1 MLLNAAAV
9 YNSIPKVPPLSPR
22 FMGPPPAVSVKRK
35 ALFSPTG
42 SRDIPHPV
50 KFENLVPSICLY
62 KHRFKD
68 EDPPYFQLKHG
79 KGRKSNL
86 TDRAAANLL
95 REYELVKA
103 GELPGTCAD
112 VLEHYQTT
120 KATISR
126 LSKKLE
132 ATGTTDSRKKVHLQR
147 PFGHFNGRRE
157 SPSDCVDATRESAAR
172 SGRYGGFARRDGRP
186 HGPPAETKL
195 KFILR

>member
-22 FMGPPPAVSVKRK
+22 FMGPPPPVSVKRK

-50 KFENLVPSICLY
+50 KFENLVPRICLY

-68 EDPPYFQLKHG
+68 EEPAYFQLKHG

-86 TDRAAANLL
+86 TNCAAANLL

-103 GELPGTCAD
+103 GALPGTCAD

-126 LSKKLE
+126 LNKKLK
-132 ATGTTDSRKKVHLQR
+132 ATGTTDSRKKGTSAASFWSLQR
-147 PFGHFNGRRE
+147 PPRVAQRLRRRHARERRSFGSVRGVRAPRRQAPWA
-157 SPSDCVDATRESAAR
+157 PSGD
-172 SGRYGGFARRDGRP
+172 
-186 HGPPAETKL
+186 
-195 KFILR
+195 

>member
-9 YNSIPKVPPLSPR
+9 RGLIPNVPPLSPR
-22 FMGPPPAVSVKRK
+22 FMGPPPPVSVKRK

-42 SRDIPHPV
+42 SRDFPHPV

-68 EDPPYFQLKHG
+68 EEPAYFQLKHG
-79 KGRKSNL
+79 KGRKSCL

-103 GELPGTCAD
+103 GALPGTCAD

-126 LSKKLE
+126 LNKRLK
-132 ATGTTDSRKKVHLQR
+132 ATGTTDSRKKRYICSVLLVTSTAAESRPATASTPRERAPLVRVGTGGSRAATAGPMGPQR
-147 PFGHFNGRRE
+147 RLN
-157 SPSDCVDATRESAAR
+157 
-172 SGRYGGFARRDGRP
+172 
-186 HGPPAETKL
+186 
-195 KFILR
+195 